1 MTSAALKLA
10 NSNLK
15 MALLQAEAD
24 SFSSNELYVW
34 LSDSGLPTQ
43 IATRLHE
50 LVTYTKKAGKKVFAV
65 GKIILIK
72 IIEFVKAHP
81 HLVTGI
87 GIGLTVGFAVQ
98 TLVSSIPFIGAVLAP
113 VAGALTSTLG
123 ITIFGIAGHR
133 LDKRS
138 QGRHT
143 SDGLIG
149 VAEDVLEITKEF
161 FEFIADIFNTIF
173 HRVITA

>member
-10 NSNLK
+10 NSNLE
-15 MALLQAEAD
+15 MSLLQAAAD
-24 SFSSNELYVW
+24 SFTSNELYVW

-43 IATRLHE
+43 ITTKLHE
-50 LVTYTKKAGKKVFAV
+50 LVTYTKKAGNKVFAV

-81 HLVTGI
+81 HLVAGI

-123 ITIFGIAGHR
+123 IAILGIAGHR
-133 LDKRS
+133 LDKKS
-138 QGRHT
+138 QGKQV
-143 SDGLIG
+143 SDGFIG
-149 VAEDVLEITKEF
+149 VAEDVIEIAKEF